1 MSISATETRHALRV
15 TETVP
20 PAVALAFLKGDPR
33 ENVFLISRI
42 QRSGMTDTRD
52 PAHGRFL
59 GAFDRDQSL
68 RGLCFIGN
76 TGTLILSVDEP
87 WVAREFVEP
96 VLEAGYR
103 FTIAISEFDA
113 GREFL
118 TRFKKR
124 SGRKPTLDR
133 KQAFYALDESTLVRK
148 GIKEIDM
155 EQASLDSIDELTEL
169 ACAMVSED
177 LKLDSDTIDRRH
189 YRLRM
194 TAKVM
199 AGRPYLCP
207 DTDGPPTF
215 KCDLAVVGSEGAL
228 LEGVYTPREY
238 RSKNIATRALWT
250 LCKDLLRGDDSAP
263 FVVLHVDDRNKAAR
277 KAYENVGFQEIATY
291 RLTLLPTA
299 S

>member
-33 ENVFLISRI
+33 ENVFLILRI

-59 GAFDRDQSL
+59 GAFDRAQSL

-148 GIKEIDM
+148 GIKELDM
-155 EQASLDSIDELTEL
+155 DQASLDSTD
-169 ACAMVSED
+169 
-177 LKLDSDTIDRRH
+177 
-189 YRLRM
+189 
-194 TAKVM
+194 
-199 AGRPYLCP
+199 GRAYLCR
-207 DTDGPPTF
+207 DTDGTPTF